1 MNTADVDMTI
11 GSTEMYETQT
21 NAIEMKHVTKKF
33 ASFQL
38 EDVSLTLPLGCI
50 MGLVGENGAGKST
63 MIGLIMG
70 SIRRDAGEIF
80 VLGQDNTKKGF
91 DAVKEDI
98 GVVLDEA
105 YFPEVLNAVNVNLIM
120 KHTYQRWDETL
131 YFDYIR
137 RFSLDEKKMFKDYS
151 RGMKMKLAI
160 AVALSHQPKLLIL
173 DEATSGLDPIIR
185 DEILEIFNEF
195 TREEDHTVLLSSHI
209 ISDLEKISDYIAFLH
224 QGKLMFCE
232 EKDRLL
238 EKYGILQVTEEDE
251 KDVPKEA
258 IAGRKQGKYAT
269 ELLVKRSKISDA
281 FEIERAGIEDIV
293 LFLARKGE

>member
-1 MNTADVDMTI
+1 MNTADVGMTI
-11 GSTEMYETQT
+11 GGTEMYETQT
-21 NAIEMKHVTKKF
+21 NAIEMKHVTKKY

-38 EDVSLTLPLGCI
+38 EDVSLTLPSGCI

-63 MIGLIMG
+63 TIGLLMG

-80 VLGQDNTKKGF
+80 VLGQDNTKKEF

-105 YFPEVLNAVNVNLIM
+105 YFPEVLNAVNVNQIM
-120 KHTYQRWDETL
+120 KHTYQRWDEKQ
-131 YFDYIR
+131 YFDYIKH
-137 RFSLDEKKMFKDYS
+137 FSLEEKKMFKDYS

-160 AVALSHQPKLLIL
+160 AVALSHKPKLLIL

-224 QGKLMFCE
+224 QGKLLFCE

-238 EKYGILQVTEEDE
+238 EEYGILQVTEEDE

-258 IAGRKQGKYAT
+258 IAGRKHGKYAT

>member
-21 NAIEMKHVTKKF
+21 NAIEMKHVTKKY

-70 SIRRDAGEIF
+70 SIRRNAGEIF
-80 VLGQDNTKKGF
+80 VLGQDNTKKEF

-224 QGKLMFCE
+224 QGKLLFCE